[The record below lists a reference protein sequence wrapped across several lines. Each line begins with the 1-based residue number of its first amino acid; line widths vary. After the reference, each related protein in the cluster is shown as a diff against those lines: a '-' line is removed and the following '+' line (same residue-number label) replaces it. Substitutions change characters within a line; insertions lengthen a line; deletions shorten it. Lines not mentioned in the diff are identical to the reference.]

1 MTAKGYIQGM
11 AIFPRKSDSLGM
23 RRLKPQ
29 WSGTMSLI
37 EEKAEI
43 RKRGKALLKAV
54 GQEEA
59 ERLSRRAA
67 DNLRALP
74 EYKEARLILAFLSMG
89 EEIRTES
96 LIESAMK
103 EGKIVAVP
111 RMEYSP
117 EGAPIIVFVHLPK
130 EYHSWPRDRFGIP
143 LPPAESR
150 PLSEEELCSGSAI
163 VVTPGLAFDREGGRL
178 GRGKGYYDRFLSGAR
193 ACAARRGASLLA
205 CGFCYAAQ
213 LVDEV
218 PAGRDDVAVDLVVT
232 EEGRIDRP
240 RDS

>member
-1 MTAKGYIQGM
+1 
-11 AIFPRKSDSLGM
+11 
-23 RRLKPQ
+23 
-29 WSGTMSLI
+29 MSLI
-37 EEKAEI
+37 EEKAET
-43 RKRGKALLKAV
+43 RKQSKALLRAMSP
-54 GQEEA
+54 EEA

-74 EYKEARLILAFLSMG
+74 EYRGARIILAFLSMG

-117 EGAPIIVFVHLPK
+117 EGVPIIVFVHLPK
-130 EYHSWPRDRFGIP
+130 EYPSWPRDRFGIP
-143 LPPAESR
+143 IPPAESR
-150 PLSEEELCSGSAI
+150 PLSEEELCSGPAI
-163 VVTPGLAFDREGGRL
+163 VVTPGLAFDRKGGRL

-205 CGFCYAAQ
+205 CGFCFAAQ
-213 LVDEV
+213 LIDEV
-218 PAGRDDVAVDLVVT
+218 PAGHDDAAVDLVVT
-232 EEGRIDRP
+232 EEGRVDRP
-240 RDS
+240 QGS